1 MAMTERR
8 LKSGR
13 GRTTPVDRTE
23 VVEVDVRPWWLRLRS
38 AVALGLLVVGL
49 GVAAAAALGVIVLA
63 MGALFD
69 QALG

>member
-1 MAMTERR
+1 M
-8 LKSGR
+8 
-13 GRTTPVDRTE
+13 DRTE